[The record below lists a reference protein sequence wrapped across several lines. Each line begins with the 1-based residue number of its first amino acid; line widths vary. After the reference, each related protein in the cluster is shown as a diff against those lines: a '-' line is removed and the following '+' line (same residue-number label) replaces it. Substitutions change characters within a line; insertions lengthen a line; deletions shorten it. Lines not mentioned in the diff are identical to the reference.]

1 MALQHAHGQRHVL
14 RVGAE
19 DADDRLVLWRG
30 GFHRRQFV
38 EAHGRTVV
46 DHEVIAAVGFDH
58 VTERGEGFFG
68 QRFNRQ
74 CAHAGLLNLECVGV
88 LLL

>member
-1 MALQHAHGQRHVL
+1 MTLQHADGQRHVL

-19 DADDRLVLWRG
+19 NADDRVVLWLC
-30 GFHRRQFV
+30 GFDHSQFM

-74 CAHAGLLNLECVGV
+74 CAHAV
-88 LLL
+88 LIRILCC